1 MKSLFERRVEKLEA
15 KSGQE
20 YSDINCLI
28 CQGRFYDELSEEQRY
43 RYCEYYGVDKQAF
56 EDVNLAVIGTLHFKL
71 EHKRKP
77 STRAEMNA
85 LIEEIEKLVIIS
97 DDKKENNNV

>member
-56 EDVNLAVIGTLHFKL
+56 EEVNLAVIGTLHFRLERKL
-71 EHKRKP
+71 KP
-77 STRAEMNA
+77 PTSSEMNV
-85 LIEEIEKLVIIS
+85 LIEETENLIII
-97 DDKKENNNV
+97 